1 MFKVASLKRRT
12 YFLFCRYKPIILIDE
27 PFKGVREMTF
37 IHLHVYSAYSL
48 LTSPATVEELVN
60 DAKAKGFSA
69 LALTDRNVMYGTVAF
84 YKECLKRSIKPLLG
98 LTVDVAS
105 EIMDNESFP
114 LVLLAKNNNGFQNL
128 LKISSAVQTKSPE
141 GIPVKWLKHYAAG
154 LYAITPGSKGEIE
167 TYLLNGEQEKACQ
180 AVELY
185 KKLFGSSQF
194 YLSLQDHGLAEQK
207 ALMNQIADLGKKTDT
222 PLAATNQV
230 HYLDKEDSFAQECLL
245 AIKNGD
251 KLSDD
256 HRQKLGSEEFYLK
269 TAHEMGEIF
278 SDYPEALENTL
289 IIAENCNVM
298 LDFDSRHL
306 PKYPVSKGKSADELL
321 EAQCFQGLKER
332 YGAPG
337 DEHVSRL
344 KYELSVI
351 KKMKFSDY
359 FLIVWDFIKYAK
371 EKGILVGPGRGS
383 AAGSIVSYVL
393 SITDV
398 DPIEHNLL
406 FERFL
411 NPERIS
417 MPDIDIDFPDN
428 RRDEVIEYVAAKYG
442 ELHVAQIATFGTLA
456 AKAAVRDVGRV
467 FGLNTK
473 ELERLSRLVP
483 SRLGIT
489 LRQAIKESEGL
500 QGFIEESPKHK
511 RIIETAIK
519 LEGLPRH
526 TSTHAA
532 GVVISEQPLTNVIP
546 IQSGQ
551 GNVFLTQY
559 SMDHLEQI
567 GLLKMDFLGLRNLTL
582 IDSILHSIDQKARL
596 KLNIHD
602 IPYDD
607 EQTYQL
613 LSRGETTG
621 IFQLES
627 EGMRKVLTRL
637 EPSRFEDIVAVNA
650 LYRPGPMENIPLFVD
665 RKHGRQPID
674 YYHKDLESILGNTY
688 GVIVYQ
694 EQIMQ
699 IASKMAGF
707 SLGEADLL
715 RRAVSK
721 KKKEV
726 LDKEREH
733 FVNGALGKG
742 YSRQT
747 AETIY
752 DLIVRFANYGF
763 NRSHA
768 VAYSMIAYQL
778 AYLKAHY
785 PLYFMASL
793 LSSAIGNDSKI
804 AQYAREMQQ
813 MGIKLLPPS
822 INKSAFSFQP
832 EGETVR
838 YSLAGIKGV
847 GIATLKDIF
856 QERRNRPFKDLFD
869 FCIRV
874 PQKAAS
880 RKVLEALIYS
890 GAFDEFGH
898 DRAVLLATID
908 VAIEHAQLVAP
919 DDSGQIDMF
928 AEAEFTLKPKYT
940 EVDPMRIED
949 KLSLEKDVLG
959 VYLSRHPV
967 TIYAKEYE
975 AAGVKPISPEPSGT
989 KVRLG
994 VYITEQKKIRTKKG
1008 EAMAF
1013 LTLSD
1018 ASGETEAVVFPAVF
1032 RQFGHVL
1039 NKGSLVLLEGKFDQ
1053 RDGKSQFVIQTVL
1066 DPEKEAEKGHEKK
1079 TVMYLRI
1086 KKGGDTAEVM
1096 AEIKALLQKHPGAV
1110 PVVVYDEETEKSI
1123 LMPADLKIE
1132 KTEGCL
1138 ADLEKLLGK
1147 NNVVLKD

>member
-1 MFKVASLKRRT
+1 MKE
-12 YFLFCRYKPIILIDE
+12 DE
-27 PFKGVREMTF
+27 PYLKGVRDMPF
-37 IHLHVYSAYSL
+37 IHLHVYSAFSL
-48 LTSPATVEELVN
+48 LTSTATVEQLVR

-69 LALTDRNVMYGTVAF
+69 LALTDHNVMYGTVAF
-84 YKECLKRSIKPLLG
+84 YKECLRNSIKPLLG
-98 LTVDVAS
+98 LTVDVVS
-105 EIMDNESFP
+105 TSLENESFP
-114 LVLLAKNNNGFQNL
+114 LVLLAKNNEGFQNL
-128 LKISSAVQTKSPE
+128 IKISSAVQTKSPE

-154 LYAITPGSKGEIE
+154 LFAMTPGTRGEIE
-167 TYLLNGEQEKACQ
+167 YYLANEEKDKALDTV
-180 AVELY
+180 ASY
-185 KKLFGSSQF
+185 KQIFGNDNF
-194 YLSLQDHGLAEQK
+194 YLAIQDHGLPGQEELVKQLAG
-207 ALMNQIADLGKKTDT
+207 LGSETNT
-222 PLAATNQV
+222 PLAASNQV

-251 KLSDD
+251 KLQDD
-256 HRQKLGSEEFYLK
+256 ARERLGSSEYYLK
-269 TAHEMGEIF
+269 TAKEMGDLF
-278 SDYPEALENTL
+278 SEYPEALENTL
-289 IIAENCNVM
+289 KIAEECNVM
-298 LDFDSRHL
+298 LDFGTRHL
-306 PKYPVSKGKSADELL
+306 PKFPVEPGKSADGMLEEL
-321 EAQCFQGLKER
+321 CFQGLESR
-332 YGAPG
+332 YGNPSRQ
-337 DEHVSRL
+337 HVERL
-344 KYELSVI
+344 QYELSII
-351 KKMKFSDY
+351 KKMNFSDY
-359 FLIVWDFIKYAK
+359 FLIVWDFIKYSR
-371 EKGILVGPGRGS
+371 EKGILIGPGRGS

-393 SITDV
+393 FITDA

-489 LRQAIKESEGL
+489 LKDAINESGGL
-500 QGFIEESPKHK
+500 REFIEESSKNR
-511 RIIETAIK
+511 RILETAMK

-532 GVVISEQPLTNVIP
+532 GVVISEQPLTNVVP

-551 GNVFLTQY
+551 SRVFLTQY
-559 SMDHLEQI
+559 SMDHLEEI

-582 IDSILHSIDQKARL
+582 IDSILHSIQHKTGQKLRV
-596 KLNIHD
+596 HD
-602 IPYDD
+602 IPGEDK
-607 EQTYQL
+607 QTFQL
-613 LSRGETTG
+613 LGRGETTG

-637 EPSRFEDIVAVNA
+637 EPTRFEDIVAVNA
-650 LYRPGPMENIPLFVD
+650 LYRPGPMENIPLFID
-665 RKHGRQPID
+665 RKHGRQHID
-674 YYHKDLESILGNTY
+674 YYHKDLEPILRDTY

-726 LDKEREH
+726 LAQEREH
-733 FVNGALGKG
+733 FVNGALRKE
-742 YSRQT
+742 YDTQT
-747 AETIY
+747 ANLVY

-778 AYLKAHY
+778 AYLKTHY

-793 LSSAIGNDSKI
+793 LTSAIGNDTKI
-804 AQYAREMQQ
+804 AQYARELQQ
-813 MGIKLLPPS
+813 MEIKLLPPS
-822 INKSAFSFQP
+822 INRSAFSFQP
-832 EGETVR
+832 EGDSVR

-847 GIATLKDIF
+847 GIASLKEIFQARRTGHFKDI
-856 QERRNRPFKDLFD
+856 FD

-874 PQKAAS
+874 PQKAAT
-880 RKVLEALIYS
+880 RKVVEALIYS
-890 GAFDEFGH
+890 GAFDEFGQ

-908 VAIEHAQLVAP
+908 VALEHAQLVAP
-919 DDSGQIDMF
+919 DDNGQIDMF
-928 AEAEFTLKPKYT
+928 AEAEFSLKPKYI

-949 KLSLEKDVLG
+949 KLSLEKEVLG

-967 TIYAKEYE
+967 SIHEKEFE
-975 AAGVKPISPEPSGT
+975 AAGVKKIVSKAPGSKI
-989 KVRLG
+989 RLG

-1018 ASGETEAVVFPAVF
+1018 ASGETEAVVFPTVYK
-1032 RQFGHVL
+1032 QYGHVL
-1039 NKGSLVLLEGKFDQ
+1039 KQGGMALLEGKFDE
-1053 RDGKSQFVIQTVL
+1053 RDGRSQFIVQQVL
-1066 DPEKEAEKGHEKK
+1066 DLEKEAQKSGQKK
-1079 TVMYLRI
+1079 PVLYLRI
-1086 KKGGDTAEVM
+1086 AKSADSAGKMNEL
-1096 AEIKALLQKHPGAV
+1096 KALLKKHHGTV
-1110 PVVVYDEETEKSI
+1110 PVIVYNEENEKSMLLPNEFCVNPERGSVGELKKI
-1123 LMPADLKIE
+1123 LGDK
-1132 KTEGCL
+1132 
-1138 ADLEKLLGK
+1138 
-1147 NNVVLKD
+1147 NVVLKN

>member
-1 MFKVASLKRRT
+1 MKE
-12 YFLFCRYKPIILIDE
+12 DE
-27 PFKGVREMTF
+27 PYLKGVRDMPF
-37 IHLHVYSAYSL
+37 IHLHVYSAFSL
-48 LTSPATVEELVN
+48 LTSTATVEQLVR

-69 LALTDRNVMYGTVAF
+69 LALTDHNVMYGTVAF
-84 YKECLKRSIKPLLG
+84 YKECLRNSIKPLLG
-98 LTVDVAS
+98 LTVDVVS
-105 EIMDNESFP
+105 TSLENESFP
-114 LVLLAKNNNGFQNL
+114 LVLLAKNNEGFQNL
-128 LKISSAVQTKSPE
+128 IKISSAVQTKSPE

-154 LYAITPGSKGEIE
+154 LFAMTPGTRGEIE
-167 TYLLNGEQEKACQ
+167 YYLANEEKDKALNTVAS
-180 AVELY
+180 Y
-185 KKLFGSSQF
+185 KQIFGNDNF
-194 YLSLQDHGLAEQK
+194 YLAIQDHGLPGQK
-207 ALMNQIADLGKKTDT
+207 ELVKQMAGLGSETNT
-222 PLAATNQV
+222 PLAASNQV

-251 KLSDD
+251 KLQDD
-256 HRQKLGSEEFYLK
+256 ARERLGSSEYYLK
-269 TAHEMGEIF
+269 PAKEMGDLF
-278 SDYPEALENTL
+278 SEYPEALENTL
-289 IIAENCNVM
+289 KIAEECNVM
-298 LDFDSRHL
+298 LDFGTRHL
-306 PKYPVSKGKSADELL
+306 PKFPVEPGKSADGMLEEL
-321 EAQCFQGLKER
+321 CFQGLGKR
-332 YGAPG
+332 YGNPSRQ
-337 DEHVSRL
+337 HVERL
-344 KYELSVI
+344 EYELSII
-351 KKMKFSDY
+351 KKMNFSDY
-359 FLIVWDFIKYAK
+359 FLIVWDFIKYSR
-371 EKGILVGPGRGS
+371 EKGILIGPGRGS

-393 SITDV
+393 FITDA

-489 LRQAIKESEGL
+489 LKDAINESGGL
-500 QGFIEESPKHK
+500 REFIEESSKNR
-511 RIIETAIK
+511 RILETAMK

-532 GVVISEQPLTNVIP
+532 GVVISEQPLTNVVP

-551 GNVFLTQY
+551 SRVFLTQY
-559 SMDHLEQI
+559 SMNHLEEI

-582 IDSILHSIDQKARL
+582 IDSILHSIQHKTGK
-596 KLNIHD
+596 KLRVHD
-602 IPYDD
+602 IPGEDK
-607 EQTYQL
+607 QTFQL
-613 LSRGETTG
+613 LGRGETTG

-637 EPSRFEDIVAVNA
+637 EPTRFEDIVAVNA
-650 LYRPGPMENIPLFVD
+650 LYRPGPMENIPLFID
-665 RKHGRQPID
+665 RKHGRQQID
-674 YYHKDLESILGNTY
+674 YYHKDLEPILHDTY

-726 LDKEREH
+726 LAQEREH
-733 FVNGALGKG
+733 FVNGALRKG
-742 YSRQT
+742 YDTQT
-747 AETIY
+747 ANLVY

-778 AYLKAHY
+778 AYLKTHY

-793 LSSAIGNDSKI
+793 LTSAIGNDTKI
-804 AQYAREMQQ
+804 AQYARELQQ
-813 MGIKLLPPS
+813 MEIKLLPPS
-822 INKSAFSFQP
+822 INRSGFSFQP
-832 EGETVR
+832 EGDSVR

-847 GIATLKDIF
+847 GIASLKEIFQARRTGHFKDI
-856 QERRNRPFKDLFD
+856 FD

-874 PQKAAS
+874 PQKAAI
-880 RKVLEALIYS
+880 RKVVEALIYS
-890 GAFDEFGH
+890 GAFDEFGQ

-908 VAIEHAQLVAP
+908 VALEHAQLVAP
-919 DDSGQIDMF
+919 DDNGQIDMF
-928 AEAEFTLKPKYT
+928 AEAEFSLKPKYI

-949 KLSLEKDVLG
+949 KLSLEKEVLG

-967 TIYAKEYE
+967 SIHEKEFE
-975 AAGVKPISPEPSGT
+975 AAGVKKIASKAQGS
-989 KVRLG
+989 KIRLG

-1018 ASGETEAVVFPAVF
+1018 ASGETEAVVFPTVYK
-1032 RQFGHVL
+1032 QYGHVL
-1039 NKGSLVLLEGKFDQ
+1039 KQGGMALLEGKFDE
-1053 RDGKSQFVIQTVL
+1053 RDGRSQFIVQQVL
-1066 DPEKEAEKGHEKK
+1066 DLEKEAQKNGQKK
-1079 TVMYLRI
+1079 PVLYLRI
-1086 KKGGDTAEVM
+1086 AKGADSAGKMDEL
-1096 AEIKALLQKHPGAV
+1096 KALLKKHHGTV
-1110 PVVVYDEETEKSI
+1110 PVIVYNEENEKSM
-1123 LMPADLKIE
+1123 LLPNEFCVKPERGSVGELK
-1132 KTEGCL
+1132 KM
-1138 ADLEKLLGK
+1138 LGDK
-1147 NNVVLKD
+1147 NVVLKN

>member
-1 MFKVASLKRRT
+1 MKE
-12 YFLFCRYKPIILIDE
+12 DE
-27 PFKGVREMTF
+27 PYLKGVRDMPF
-37 IHLHVYSAYSL
+37 IHLHVYSAFSL
-48 LTSPATVEELVN
+48 LTSTATVEQLVR

-69 LALTDRNVMYGTVAF
+69 LALTDHNVMYGTVAF
-84 YKECLKRSIKPLLG
+84 YKECLRNSIKPLLG
-98 LTVDVAS
+98 LTVDVVS
-105 EIMDNESFP
+105 TSLENESFP
-114 LVLLAKNNNGFQNL
+114 LVLLAKNNEGFQNL
-128 LKISSAVQTKSPE
+128 IKISSAVQTKSPE

-154 LYAITPGSKGEIE
+154 LFAMTPGTRGEIE
-167 TYLLNGEQEKACQ
+167 YYLANEEKDQALNTVAS
-180 AVELY
+180 Y
-185 KKLFGSSQF
+185 KQIFGNDNF
-194 YLSLQDHGLAEQK
+194 YLAIQDHGLPGQK
-207 ALMNQIADLGKKTDT
+207 ELVKQLAGLGSETNT
-222 PLAATNQV
+222 PLAASNQV

-251 KLSDD
+251 KLQDD
-256 HRQKLGSEEFYLK
+256 ARERLGSSEYYLK
-269 TAHEMGEIF
+269 PSKEMGDLF
-278 SDYPEALENTL
+278 SEYPEALENTL
-289 IIAENCNVM
+289 KIAEECNVM
-298 LDFDSRHL
+298 LDFGTRHL
-306 PKYPVSKGKSADELL
+306 PKFPVEPGKSADGMLEEL
-321 EAQCFQGLKER
+321 CFQGLEKR
-332 YGAPG
+332 YGNPSRQ
-337 DEHVSRL
+337 HVERL
-344 KYELSVI
+344 EYELSII
-351 KKMKFSDY
+351 KKMNFSDY
-359 FLIVWDFIKYAK
+359 FLIVWDFIKYSR
-371 EKGILVGPGRGS
+371 EKGILIGPGRGS

-393 SITDV
+393 FITDA

-456 AKAAVRDVGRV
+456 AKAVVRDVGRV

-489 LRQAIKESEGL
+489 LKDAINESGGL
-500 QGFIEESPKHK
+500 REFIEESSKNR
-511 RIIETAIK
+511 RILETAMK

-532 GVVISEQPLTNVIP
+532 GVVISEQPLTNVVP

-551 GNVFLTQY
+551 SRVFLTQY
-559 SMDHLEQI
+559 SMDHLEEI

-582 IDSILHSIDQKARL
+582 IDSILHSIQHKTGQKL
-596 KLNIHD
+596 LVHD
-602 IPYDD
+602 IPGEDKL
-607 EQTYQL
+607 TFQL
-613 LSRGETTG
+613 LGRGETTG

-637 EPSRFEDIVAVNA
+637 EPTRFEDIVAVNA
-650 LYRPGPMENIPLFVD
+650 LYRPGPMENIPLFID
-665 RKHGRQPID
+665 RKHGRQDID
-674 YYHKDLESILGNTY
+674 YYHKDLEPILRDTY

-694 EQIMQ
+694 EQIIQ

-726 LDKEREH
+726 LAQEREH
-733 FVNGALGKG
+733 FVNGALRKG
-742 YSRQT
+742 YDTQT
-747 AETIY
+747 ANLVY

-778 AYLKAHY
+778 AYLKTHY

-793 LSSAIGNDSKI
+793 LTSAIGNDTKI
-804 AQYAREMQQ
+804 AQYARELQQ
-813 MGIKLLPPS
+813 MEIKLLPPS
-822 INKSAFSFQP
+822 INRSAFSFQP
-832 EGETVR
+832 EGDSVR

-847 GIATLKDIF
+847 GIASLKEIFQARRTGHFKDI
-856 QERRNRPFKDLFD
+856 FD

-874 PQKAAS
+874 PQKAAT
-880 RKVLEALIYS
+880 RKVVEALIYS
-890 GAFDEFGH
+890 GAFDEFGQ

-908 VAIEHAQLVAP
+908 VALEHAQLVAP
-919 DDSGQIDMF
+919 DDNGQIDMF
-928 AEAEFTLKPKYT
+928 AEAEFSLKPKYI

-949 KLSLEKDVLG
+949 KLSLEKEVLG

-967 TIYAKEYE
+967 SIHEKEFE
-975 AAGVKPISPEPSGT
+975 AAGVKKIASKAPGSKI
-989 KVRLG
+989 RLG

-1018 ASGETEAVVFPAVF
+1018 ASGETEAVVFPTVYK
-1032 RQFGHVL
+1032 QYGHVL
-1039 NKGSLVLLEGKFDQ
+1039 KQGGMALLEGKFDE
-1053 RDGKSQFVIQTVL
+1053 RDGRSQFIVQQVL
-1066 DPEKEAEKGHEKK
+1066 DLEKEAKNGQKK
-1079 TVMYLRI
+1079 PVLYLRI
-1086 KKGGDTAEVM
+1086 AKGAESAGKM
-1096 AEIKALLQKHPGAV
+1096 NELKALLKKHQGTV
-1110 PVVVYDEETEKSI
+1110 PVIVYNEENEKSMLLPNEFCVNPERGSVGELKKI
-1123 LMPADLKIE
+1123 LGDK
-1132 KTEGCL
+1132 
-1138 ADLEKLLGK
+1138 
-1147 NNVVLKD
+1147 NVVLKN